1 MYSYF
6 DINLY
11 SNTVSNKKFYNVPEF
26 SCLFS
31 RRGREWKSME
41 KKAVLLWNL
50 HREKNTEI
58 GKQTTKPKK
67 KTLHR
72 W

>member
-11 SNTVSNKKFYNVPEF
+11 SNTVSTKKFYNVPEF

-31 RRGREWKSME
+31 RRGREWKSMKE
-41 KKAVLLWNL
+41 RKAVLHWNL
-50 HREKNTEI
+50 HRGKNTEM
-58 GKQTTKPKK
+58 GK
-67 KTLHR
+67 
-72 W
+72 